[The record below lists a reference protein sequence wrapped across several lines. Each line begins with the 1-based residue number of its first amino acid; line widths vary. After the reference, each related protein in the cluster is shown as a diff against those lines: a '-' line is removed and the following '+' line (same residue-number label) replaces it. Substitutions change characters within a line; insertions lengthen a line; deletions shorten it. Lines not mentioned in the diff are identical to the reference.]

1 MYKKMLFQLLISLI
15 CLTFTQAYF
24 PKQLIPKRLRVKMC
38 EKNPTLSICDSLI
51 DSPKYFPFDQYSKWD
66 ICKFRTDLSFCRRF
80 PVKLFETEFKNEE
93 IIPLKSYESSRESNG
108 FVEPTIST
116 ENITKVTKMFNS
128 IKVCF

>member
-51 DSPKYFPFDQYSKWD
+51 
-66 ICKFRTDLSFCRRF
+66 
-80 PVKLFETEFKNEE
+80 
-93 IIPLKSYESSRESNG
+93 IPLKSYESSRESNG